1 MVETN
6 DYINKIRERI
16 NDIKQQGKYKLE
28 EIGVLAY
35 TNSELIAIES
45 MGKKSGI
52 DMNLLKKG
60 TSIMEDNV
68 NLATFA
74 GCKGLEFK
82 IVLVVEKE
90 NYRVEEGPYETFEKR
105 LIDCQKYVAYTR
117 GREKLEIIKAG
128 RYDI

>member
-1 MVETN
+1 MAHTN
-6 DYINKIRERI
+6 N
-16 NDIKQQGKYKLE
+16 
-28 EIGVLAY
+28 
-35 TNSELIAIES
+35 ELIAIES

-52 DMNLLKKG
+52 DMNLLKSG
-60 TSIMEDNV
+60 ASIMEDNV

-82 IVLVVEKE
+82 VVLVIEKE
-90 NYRVEEGPYETFEKR
+90 NYRVEEGPYEAFEKR

-128 RYDI
+128 RYDV